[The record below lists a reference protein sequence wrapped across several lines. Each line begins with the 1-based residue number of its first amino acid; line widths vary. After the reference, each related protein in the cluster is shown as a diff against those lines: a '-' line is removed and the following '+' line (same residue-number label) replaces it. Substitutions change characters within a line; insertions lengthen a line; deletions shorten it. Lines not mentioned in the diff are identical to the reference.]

1 MKKLEKTMKTLLTT
15 AIVAA
20 VTSIA
25 NAGDTGMINPDTIFG
40 SGNANG
46 SFTINSDHGIEIG
59 IRGKLRYNTAGNPS
73 PTYNWDGV
81 DTYSFAPSASNPPAG
96 RGMFNFD
103 WSVNSNVDGTGDNL
117 SAFKYELAM
126 FKVDADTGDISQS
139 LHWDMINGADPTNG
153 FIGYDHAI
161 GDNSTLNDSGIE
173 ATSLSNYQ
181 DLINDNNVAQ
191 NSWNYGF
198 FDGPGTGPLEGMDLN
213 AIGTYVVRI
222 TAFDQSGA
230 ELVSTSININIVPL
244 PSAAFAG
251 LGMLGLVGGVR
262 VMRRR

>member
-25 NAGDTGMINPDTIFG
+25 SAGGTGMINPDTIFG

-46 SFTINSDHGIEIG
+46 SFTINQANGIEIG

-81 DTYSFAPSASNPPAG
+81 DTYSFAPSDSNPPAG
-96 RGMFNFD
+96 RGLFNFD
-103 WSVNSNVDGTGDNL
+103 WSVNSNVDGSGDNL
-117 SAFKYELAM
+117 DQFTYQMSL
-126 FKVDADTGDISQS
+126 FKVNADTGNLAEAFSF
-139 LHWDMINGADPTNG
+139 DMINGQP
-153 FIGYDHAI
+153 FYDHAI
-161 GDNSTLNDSGIE
+161 GDNFTGNDAGVE
-173 ATSLSNYQ
+173 AADAAEYASMIASK
-181 DLINDNNVAQ
+181 NVAQ

-198 FDGPGTGPLEGMDLN
+198 FDGVGTGPLEGMDLN
-213 AIGTYVVRI
+213 AVGTYVVRI
-222 TAFDQSGA
+222 TAFAADGTT

-244 PSAAFAG
+244 PSPALAG